1 MEAEWFVPILRIWR
15 ETGLRSHL
23 DTVASNS
30 VILKPKIESS
40 SVFQS
45 EKLVEFRVGTRFWKF
60 WLSGVT
66 HSYNCL
72 YFDENASF
80 SKIKYEFVFRIHQV
94 L

>member
-1 MEAEWFVPILRIWR
+1 MEAEWFGPILRIRR
-15 ETGLRSHL
+15 ETGLISHL
-23 DTVASNS
+23 VALNS
-30 VILKPKIESS
+30 VILKPKIESC